1 MSIFPKVMY
10 RCNANSTRI
19 KITTAFSQKEK
30 KNPKLST
37 KAQKNPED
45 LNTLER
51 EQ

>member
-1 MSIFPKVMY
+1 MQILPESKLRQHFHRK
-10 RCNANSTRI
+10 
-19 KITTAFSQKEK
+19 KK